1 MPSAARAQDAFSKR
15 RENFLVAGSKAFLLP
30 IVWLMNSEIDNLC
43 HREGGIELESLYH
56 VAVGQRSSFNGFLP
70 LAACPLKAIF
80 FCIYPLPFCLFC
92 VSGYIFWHQIY
103 GKCHFVCVY
112 ITMYD
117 HISTKMVIQTRPI
130 TVRQSAE

>member
-1 MPSAARAQDAFSKR
+1 MSGARAQDAFSKR
-15 RENFLVAGSKAFLLP
+15 RENFLVAGSKALLSP

-80 FCIYPLPFCLFC
+80 FVSILSLF
-92 VSGYIFWHQIY
+92 VSFAFLDIFFWHQIY

-130 TVRQSAE
+130 TVRRSAE